1 MGIFN
6 DRQLAYVVDAR
17 IEVLG
22 TITLFGGKFRLLVRG
37 EHVDEAACNIG
48 KSVTLRARLQQD
60 GVEKQLE
67 VQVTQGWMGTRFRLL
82 VDGQP
87 HRLHQ
92 AY

>member
-6 DRQLAYVVDAR
+6 DRQVAYVVDAR

-37 EHVDEAACNIG
+37 EQLDEAACNIG
-48 KSVTLRARLQQD
+48 KSVTLLARLQQD

-82 VDGQP
+82 VDGQS